1 MLSCSGQVDE
11 VIGNGRPS
19 GDPNP
24 AAARALLRSR
34 TGFGCPRFG
43 DTILCGPSSAPA
55 FVKDLSARF
64 EDMARPLW
72 SAGAPLDGQGVRIIA
87 VRLDPGTYAFV
98 PHASWSLAVALQSIS
113 QDAGTAQLQGYGHG
127 LLFEGSDATR
137 LRALRAMYV
146 AGNYRQ
152 QGVPGLPVDGE
163 GGAIY
168 LLFIRDALPF
178 EDTSGIVRPSF

>member
-1 MLSCSGQVDE
+1 MTADRTSIADRTSSMRKGMSTRSEMLSCSGQVDE
-11 VIGNGRPS
+11 VIGNGWPS

-34 TGFGCPRFG
+34 RGFGCPRFG

-137 LRALRAMYV
+137 LRALRAMY
-146 AGNYRQ
+146 
-152 QGVPGLPVDGE
+152 
-163 GGAIY
+163 
-168 LLFIRDALPF
+168 
-178 EDTSGIVRPSF
+178 